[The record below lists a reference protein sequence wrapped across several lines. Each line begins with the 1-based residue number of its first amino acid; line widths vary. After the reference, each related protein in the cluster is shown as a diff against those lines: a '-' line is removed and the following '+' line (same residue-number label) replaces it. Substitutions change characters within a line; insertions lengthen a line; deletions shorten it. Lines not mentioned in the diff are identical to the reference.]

1 MRRRAKYCCG
11 VLGLHLHRVQSKKQ
25 ILVAK
30 ELKAKDC
37 NIIPVI
43 VSFCCQCVKK
53 YDDIMEGDQNE
64 SDVEKNKSDNDY
76 SCEMPRKK
84 LNIFLDTMGIS
95 PIHLHG
101 FSQHSRASTAKNTL
115 DRAVEVLKT
124 SSDAYVVSTDQLASS
139 ESVNFISE
147 TEQKT
152 SELDRLHN
160 MMNEKLTTVMY
171 SEKIQ
176 ILTLAPDLWSH

>member
-11 VLGLHLHRVQSKKQ
+11 VLGLHLQRVQSKKQ
-25 ILVAK
+25 ILMAK
-30 ELKAKDC
+30 ELKAKGC
-37 NIIPVI
+37 NIIPGH
-43 VSFCCQCVKK
+43 SLCCQCVKK

-64 SDVEKNKSDNDY
+64 SDVEQNKSDNDY